1 MKQEHTIQAHVCRY
15 LRLRGCQ
22 VIDADVMAGLVY
34 LPINHPSRFAF
45 VNAHKQMGYT
55 KGQPDLIVLTP
66 NGRTLLVEM
75 KAGKK
80 GVQSKEQKYF
90 EGWCDKHGFKYCVWR
105 SLEDCFNDFNN
116 TANDNNTEGHYA

>member
-1 MKQEHTIQAHVCRY
+1 MKQEHTIQAHICRY
-15 LRLRGCQ
+15 LRLKGCM

-55 KGQPDLIVLTP
+55 KGQPDLIVLKP
-66 NGRTLLVEM
+66 DGKVIFAEM

-90 EGWCDKHGFKYCVWR
+90 EDWADRHGHNYVVWR
-105 SLEDCFNDFNN
+105 SIEDCFNDME
-116 TANDNNTEGHYA
+116 AKNDNVKTD